1 MVRHCLRHSSQI
13 SESLFS
19 ELAVLLVCDRVEQ
32 RAYSRLLIVESEI
45 GCGQNWLGLAST
57 LKQIGEDA
65 DQVTRFLGVSRDQDL
80 IFQKLKELRTR
91 RDDVQ
96 QMLLLERS
104 RLDGASPVLR
114 KDMQRHITFLEQS
127 ISALNQEFRRE
138 VRLSAV
144 WR

>member
-1 MVRHCLRHSSQI
+1 MTQAGL
-13 SESLFS
+13 LAYFG
-19 ELAVLLVCDRVEQ
+19 ELVNPEPRPLPDE
-32 RAYSRLLIVESEI
+32 LI
-45 GCGQNWLGLAST
+45 
-57 LKQIGEDA
+57 
-65 DQVTRFLGVSRDQDL
+65 
-80 IFQKLKELRTR
+80 QKLKELRSR

-144 WR
+144 WH